1 LANVRLLPPNNV
13 QYQTLTVSGRTYKAA
28 PGAILDVPDFD
39 APGLMAN
46 GWIEVATVGT
56 TAQRPAKP
64 NLAQKYMDTSLGL
77 IVVFDGSKWRNS
89 ITAAAV

>member
-1 LANVRLLPPNNV
+1 
-13 QYQTLTVSGRTYKAA
+13 
-28 PGAILDVPDFD
+28 
-39 APGLMAN
+39 MAN

-56 TAQRPAKP
+56 TTQRPAKP